1 MILIVQS
8 LVYET
13 HCLDLTDKDIRD
25 ALGGRLENDPIRLH
39 FNMTIERAN
48 TQVLRLCQ
56 WNNDAILWANGETV
70 LPLTNVPKCPLCGHE
85 RKFEFQIMPQ
95 LIYLLGSSEETR
107 KVEFPEID
115 FGSLVVF
122 TCCES
127 CHHIL
132 FLLQ

>member
-48 TQVLRLCQ
+48 TQVIRLCQ

>member
-1 MILIVQS
+1 MILIVKS

-115 FGSLVVF
+115 FGSLVIF

-132 FLLQ
+132 FY

>member
-1 MILIVQS
+1 MILIVKS

-132 FLLQ
+132 FY

>member
-1 MILIVQS
+1 
-8 LVYET
+8 
-13 HCLDLTDKDIRD
+13 
-25 ALGGRLENDPIRLH
+25 
-39 FNMTIERAN
+39 MTIERAN

-70 LPLTNVPKCPLCGHE
+70 LLLTNVPKCPLCGHE

>member
-1 MILIVQS
+1 MILIVKS

-56 WNNDAILWANGETV
+56 WKNDAILWANGETV
-70 LPLTNVPKCPLCGHE
+70 LPLTDVPKCPLCGHE

>member
-1 MILIVQS
+1 
-8 LVYET
+8 
-13 HCLDLTDKDIRD
+13 
-25 ALGGRLENDPIRLH
+25 
-39 FNMTIERAN
+39 MTIERAN